1 MKLSGVYPVTC
12 QECHP
17 ERSEGSHT
25 TERFFGLRPQ
35 NDSTERLLLN
45 LSCSDMSDGSSVEFY
60 TYTLV
65 GIISDTHGLLR
76 PEALDALRGCHV
88 IVHAGDIGTP
98 AVLAGLRKI
107 APTVAIRGNNDRGA
121 WASTLPETTVV
132 EAGGVS
138 LYVLHNLNALDL
150 DPAAAGFQAVI
161 AGHSHR
167 PKIENRQGVLFV
179 NPGSAGPRRFKL
191 PVAVA
196 RLRVSRAKRVEA
208 EVVELQ
214 S

>member
-1 MKLSGVYPVTC
+1 MKGALAA
-12 QECHP
+12 
-17 ERSEGSHT
+17 
-25 TERFFGLRPQ
+25 TER
-35 NDSTERLLLN
+35 
-45 LSCSDMSDGSSVEFY
+45 CSMIR

-98 AVLAGLRKI
+98 AVLEGLRKI
-107 APTVAIRGNNDRGA
+107 APTVAVQGNNDKGA

-132 EAGGVS
+132 DAGGVS
-138 LYVLHNLNALDL
+138 LYVLHNLNALAL
-150 DPAAAGFQAVI
+150 DPAAAGFQGVI

-167 PKIENRQGVLFV
+167 PRIENRQGVLFV

-196 RLRVSRAKRVEA
+196 RLRVWRAKRVEA